1 VSELYSIVQ
10 RHQDNFGPSA
20 SEIARR
26 IGAAPQTVSSWKT
39 RGLRALPEKKLLVA
53 LAQLT
58 HTPYGDVLSAA
69 LRDTGYIPEDA
80 EAAAERPATATERP
94 AGVVV
99 DIGPSG
105 EGSVRGRVK
114 GTDRDNP
121 GTPRDTT
128 RSGGTRHGKR

>member
-1 VSELYSIVQ
+1 VSELYAIVQ

-58 HTPYGDVLSAA
+58 HTPYGDVLAAA

-80 EAAAERPATATERP
+80 DVPMERPVPEKP

-105 EGSVRGRVK
+105 EGTVRGRVK

-128 RSGGTRHGKR
+128 RSGAARHGKR